1 MHNFVHLQNL
11 KETSTFLGKQII
23 IYTEKQQRKKL
34 KSLSKIT
41 LKKL

>member
-11 KETSTFLGKQII
+11 KETSTFLRKQI

-34 KSLSKIT
+34 KSLAKIT

>member
-11 KETSTFLGKQII
+11 KETSTFLGKQIT
-23 IYTEKQQRKKL
+23 YTEKQQWKKL